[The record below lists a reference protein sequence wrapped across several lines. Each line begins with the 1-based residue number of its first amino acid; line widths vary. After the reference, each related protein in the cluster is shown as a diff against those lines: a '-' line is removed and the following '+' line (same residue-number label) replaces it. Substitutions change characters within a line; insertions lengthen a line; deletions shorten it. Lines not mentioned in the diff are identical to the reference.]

1 MSEEIKNITAKPSK
15 PPHGGRPDESPLSE
29 SPPEHGEKGEPSDDT
44 HPSEPEEEA
53 AKPQETQLYNLAA
66 QSVVAFSGSAR
77 LDWED
82 ATGPRSRPIT
92 KSAILGSS
100 ENADIVLK
108 DPTISRLHAELE
120 LRDDG
125 VWVRDLR
132 SSNGTWVQGVRVER
146 ALVPHLGRI
155 RVGKTDLILSHARR
169 GAPNKT
175 EEVEWPSPSFHGL
188 RGGSRKMRALY
199 ATLAR
204 VSAAEAPVLILGE
217 TGTGKEV
224 VARAIH
230 DESPRKSGPFVVV
243 DCAALPENLLDAELF
258 GHARGAFTGA
268 VGARPGAI
276 ESANG
281 GTVFLDEIGELPK
294 AMQPKLLRVLEA
306 KTVRR
311 IGENEHRAVD
321 VRFVFA
327 THRDLLKMVSTG
339 EFREDLYFRIGVL
352 PVHIPPLRE
361 RLEDLETLIA
371 HFQGKQSDGNDA
383 VLPPDLIAALRERAW
398 NGNVRELRN
407 FVDRMRA
414 LGYERALAMTDV
426 HAPAA
431 AVTGPLSSPAI
442 QVAAPI
448 SSPAPADTGTHA
460 KATFPISVNGEAA
473 SVDLSTRGSFR
484 SFRDRW
490 TEQGERLYVND
501 LLVRHQRNVSAAARE
516 AELDRTYLYKLIRKY
531 GL

>member
-1 MSEEIKNITAKPSK
+1 MSENDAKEIS
-15 PPHGGRPDESPLSE
+15 G
-29 SPPEHGEKGEPSDDT
+29 GEP
-44 HPSEPEEEA
+44 PS
-53 AKPQETQLYNLAA
+53 QETQLYTLSV
-66 QSVVAFSGSAR
+66 QSSVTFLGAAR

-82 ATGPRSRPIT
+82 ATGPRSRPVA
-92 KSAILGSS
+92 KSVILGSS
-100 ENADIVLK
+100 ENADLVLD
-108 DPTISRLHAELE
+108 DPTVSRLHAQLE
-120 LRDDG
+120 FRDDG
-125 VWVRDLR
+125 VWIRDLR
-132 SSNGTWVQGVRVER
+132 SSNGTWLQNVRIER

-155 RVGKTDLILSHARR
+155 RIGKTDLILSHVRR
-169 GAPNKT
+169 GAT
-175 EEVEWPSPSFHGL
+175 AVADTVEWPEPSFHQL

-204 VSAAEAPVLILGE
+204 VATASAPVLILGE

-224 VARAIH
+224 VARSIH
-230 DESPRKSGPFVVV
+230 EESPRKGGPFIVV
-243 DCAALPENLLDAELF
+243 DCAALPETLLDAELF

-268 VGARPGAI
+268 ASARSGAI
-276 ESANG
+276 EAANG

-352 PVHIPPLRE
+352 PVQVPPLRE
-361 RLEDLETLIA
+361 RLEDLETLLT
-371 HFQGKQSDGNDA
+371 HFIGEETSLA
-383 VLPPDLIAALRERAW
+383 PDLLAALRERAW
-398 NGNVRELRN
+398 TGNVRELRN
-407 FVDRMRA
+407 FVDRMHT
-414 LGYERALAMTDV
+414 LGHERALAMTDV
-426 HAPAA
+426 HAPMNA
-431 AVTGPLSSPAI
+431 TPSPQSERMTTSSDSTTLPALKP
-442 QVAAPI
+442 VAA
-448 SSPAPADTGTHA
+448 SAELPA
-460 KATFPISVNGEAA
+460 
-473 SVDLSTRGSFR
+473 DLSTRGSFR

-490 TEQGERLYVND
+490 NEHGERLYIND
-501 LLVRHQRNVSAAARE
+501 LLARNQRNVSAAARE

>member
-1 MSEEIKNITAKPSK
+1 MSETGDAPDDAVSLTAIEGS
-15 PPHGGRPDESPLSE
+15 
-29 SPPEHGEKGEPSDDT
+29 
-44 HPSEPEEEA
+44 
-53 AKPQETQLYNLAA
+53 QETQLYSLAA
-66 QSVVAFSGSAR
+66 QSVVVFSGTAR

-82 ATGPRSRPIT
+82 TTGPRSRPLT
-92 KSAILGSS
+92 KSVILGSS

-108 DPTISRLHAELE
+108 DPTVSRLHAELE

-132 SSNGTWVQGVRVER
+132 SSNGTWLQGIKVER

-155 RVGKTDLILSHARR
+155 RIGKTDLILSHVRR
-169 GAPNKT
+169 TVQG
-175 EEVEWPSPSFHGL
+175 EVEWPEPKFHQL

-204 VSAAEAPVLILGE
+204 VAAAEAPVLILGE

-224 VARAIH
+224 VARSVH
-230 DESPRKSGPFVVV
+230 DASPRASGPFVVV

-294 AMQPKLLRVLEA
+294 SMQPKLLRVLEA

-311 IGENEHRAVD
+311 LGENDHRAVD

-339 EFREDLYFRIGVL
+339 AFREDLYFRIGVL
-352 PVHIPPLRE
+352 PVEVPPLRE
-361 RLEDLETLIA
+361 RLDDLEILVG
-371 HFQGKQSDGNDA
+371 HFRGDDGT
-383 VLPPDLIAALRERAW
+383 LPPDVIAALRERAW

-414 LGYERALAMTDV
+414 LGHERALAMTDTR
-426 HAPAA
+426 APAN
-431 AVTGPLSSPAI
+431 VTQSERLSSPGLD
-442 QVAAPI
+442 VGAP
-448 SSPAPADTGTHA
+448 SAVQRAGSAE
-460 KATFPISVNGEAA
+460 FPSM
-473 SVDLSTRGSFR
+473 STQGSFR
-484 SFRDRW
+484 AFRDRW
-490 TEQGERLYVND
+490 TEQGERLYVNE
-501 LLVRHQRNVSAAARE
+501 LLARHQRNVSAAARE

>member
-1 MSEEIKNITAKPSK
+1 MSN
-15 PPHGGRPDESPLSE
+15 D
-29 SPPEHGEKGEPSDDT
+29 
-44 HPSEPEEEA
+44 EEE
-53 AKPQETQLYNLAA
+53 PQPQATQLYNLAA
-66 QSVVAFSGSAR
+66 QSVVAFAGAAR

-82 ATGPRSRPIT
+82 TTGPRSRPLG
-92 KSAILGSS
+92 KSVLLGSS

-108 DPTISRLHAELE
+108 DPTVSRLHAELE
-120 LRDDG
+120 MLDDG
-125 VWVRDLR
+125 VWLRDLR
-132 SSNGTWVQGVRVER
+132 SSNGTWVNGVRVER

-155 RVGKTDLILSHARR
+155 RLGKTDLILSHGRR
-169 GAPNKT
+169 AA
-175 EEVEWPSPSFHGL
+175 EETEWPEPRFHGL
-188 RGGSRKMRALY
+188 RGGAHKMRTLY
-199 ATLAR
+199 ATLDR
-204 VSAAEAPVLILGE
+204 VAVAEAPVLALGE

-230 DESPRKSGPFVVV
+230 DASGRKNGPFVVV

-276 ESANG
+276 EAANG

-311 IGENEHRAVD
+311 IGENEHRAVN

-352 PVHIPPLRE
+352 PVHLPPLRE
-361 RLEDLETLIA
+361 RLEDLETLIQ
-371 HFQGKQSDGNDA
+371 HFAGADFT
-383 VLPPDLIAALRERAW
+383 LPPDILSKLRERTW
-398 NGNVRELRN
+398 TGNVRELRN

-414 LGYERALAMTDV
+414 LGAERALAMTDV

-431 AVTGPLSSPAI
+431 PEIATPAPAL
-442 QVAAPI
+442 QPTAE
-448 SSPAPADTGTHA
+448 SPAPSVPTGG
-460 KATFPISVNGEAA
+460 P
-473 SVDLSTRGSFR
+473 FR
-484 SFRDRW
+484 AFRDRW
-490 TEQGERLYVND
+490 TEQGERVYVND
-501 LLVRHQRNVSAAARE
+501 LLTRHQRNVSAAARE